1 MNASPVEFQFVT
13 ADPHYNHARIIWFA
27 GRPFP
32 DVETM
37 EQSLIKY
44 WNLVVGKD
52 DNVLV
57 LGDFILVE
65 RERAPQIV
73 AQLKGHVYLLRGN
86 HDRWRSDEWF
96 KEAGFADVYH
106 DPITLGNI
114 VFSHKPM
121 PARELGDRFN
131 VHGHVH
137 RHCSND
143 VKHLCICPEVTE
155 YCPLTMKQIREYV
168 NARGY
173 HTEFEPPPGLTGFTP
188 LGPPGPA
195 GAARARRS

>member
-1 MNASPVEFQFVT
+1 LDVPEVEFQFVT

-37 EQSLIKY
+37 ERSLIAC
-44 WNLVVGKD
+44 WNGVVDKD

-65 RERAPQIV
+65 RERAPEIV
-73 AQLKGHVYLLRGN
+73 AKLNGHIHLLRGN

-96 KEAGFADVYH
+96 KEAGFEGIYH
-106 DPITLGNI
+106 EPITLGNI
-114 VFSHKPM
+114 VFSHKPI
-121 PARELGDRFN
+121 PTRELGDKFN

-137 RHCSND
+137 RHCSAD
-143 VKHLCICPEVTE
+143 PKHLCICPDVTE
-155 YCPLTMKQIREYV
+155 YCPLTMEQIREYV

-173 HTEFEPPPGLTGFTP
+173 HTEFEPPLEMTGFV
-188 LGPPGPA
+188 PPGPP
-195 GAARARRS
+195 RRVSG

>member
-1 MNASPVEFQFVT
+1 MNACRVEFQFVT

-96 KEAGFADVYH
+96 EEAGFADVYH

-121 PARELGDRFN
+121 PAGELGDRFN

-195 GAARARRS
+195 SVARARRS